1 MKSME
6 EMWLAIL
13 FLTTAEL
20 LRLEHYARW
29 RIRWLGR
36 KALGRDERDL
46 LQEAITA
53 TVTGKRVWKEDVD
66 LCLHLLGAMR
76 SISSSWHEKKGDE
89 YLESELAEPGQETPL
104 DRAATTEDPERIL
117 RAKERLEEV
126 KRLFAQ
132 DAAASKIIKLL
143 GFGHTAKEIQS
154 ELRLS
159 ATEYATVTKRI
170 RRKLQ
175 RELACLDAASP
186 LANLESKVSVKS
198 KEFMQV

>member
-143 GFGHTAKEIQS
+143 GFGHTAKEIQTQLGLS
-154 ELRLS
+154 LREFG
-159 ATEYATVTKRI
+159 AATKRI
-170 RRKLQ
+170 RRKLEWWHGSQ
-175 RELACLDAASP
+175 GEP
-186 LANLESKVSVKS
+186 
-198 KEFMQV
+198 